1 MFSIHTLQQED
12 LIDHCQEVFLLTPET
27 ASLLLGVVDPGKS
40 APPGAGHPDPNQ
52 IGLLFSDFTIHLLPY
67 GRIM

>member
-1 MFSIHTLQQED
+1 VFPVHTLQQKD
-12 LIDHCQEVFLLTPET
+12 FVNHGQKILLFAPKAT
-27 ASLLLGVVDPGKS
+27 SLLLGVVDPGKS